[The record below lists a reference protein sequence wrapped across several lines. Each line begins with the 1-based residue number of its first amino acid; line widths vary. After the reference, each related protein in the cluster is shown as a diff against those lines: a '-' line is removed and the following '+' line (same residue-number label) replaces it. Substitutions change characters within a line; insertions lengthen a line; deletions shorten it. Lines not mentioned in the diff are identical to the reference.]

1 MSQTYTTDCF
11 AGAHVAQTDLANMEA
26 NFAALKSMFS
36 GASAPSNTLAGCPWF
51 DTTKKVMKQRNN
63 ADSAWLG
70 LMHGDVSQKLWVYR
84 NAAMDGWAIDSG
96 VSDVVLALKGGSTYT
111 AGAATAGSWTI
122 SGLTVNPHIHY
133 LNQISPGF
141 DAVSSRVVTDGTS
154 IYVQGSSVA
163 GGFYSITRV
172 TDNGSSNTIAGDAS
186 HRPLAAVGTLQYLDL

>member
-122 SGLTVNPHIHY
+122 SGIVHAHVHW
-133 LNQISPGF
+133 F
-141 DAVSSRVVTDGTS
+141 
-154 IYVQGSSVA
+154 QGSGAKFPTLYPGYKVVIA
-163 GGFYSITRV
+163 GGAITSAGGTQGSGYDELDTITTDPAAGV
-172 TDNGSSNTIAGDAS
+172 THDAS
-186 HRPLAAVGTLQYLDL
+186 WRPLAAVGTLQYLDL